1 MPSCGPP
8 FPYGGPQLFAM
19 LTVMSLDETIEVLG
33 PDNKPTSHAAEHETA
48 VVQMVRDLFYRARD
62 SRRPLVRQWKKWYR
76 TLNNRTWAPGAT
88 WEPNVEIPQM
98 WPIIASMVA
107 WMTDQRPILS
117 TLAGGT
123 PFSPHNDFY
132 DTLSKDMNA
141 VLEAAFV
148 EYQEDA
154 EVNRCLWDVA
164 TYGIGWSKTVWDA
177 TLADGL
183 GDTTFRRVDPFTV
196 YPDPFAR
203 SPKDMNHIIEAKI
216 MTLSDVDRA
225 WPGAAKRLGYT
236 NFLED
241 IDESPH
247 LLDQSITQT
256 SPRAVM
262 SPPAAG
268 GSTSYQFTRR
278 GGSFEQNNREE
289 PVVSVLECW
298 VKSHSVKPTD
308 DPQVM
313 QVSDVWT
320 CFVVC
325 GNVLL
330 FEGTA
335 QDVSGHRLHPYDRIV
350 LFDTGEMYGP
360 SLVDFMSSPQESI
373 NRIVSMIERNAMLH
387 GNPIMAESPR
397 SMSRGQR
404 KSNRPGTII
413 KANPGEVGWIQ
424 PPQMHPQMSVSL
436 LGYFESK
443 LESISGMSAIVR
455 GFTASGRNS
464 QGVMDSVQ
472 DAAFV
477 RIRATLRELERTLR
491 GITMKKAANI
501 AEFYT
506 EPRFMAIIGPD
517 GQQTRRALKARH
529 FYAPDGEEG
538 TRVPLRFTVLADAGS
553 QLPTSKQARS
563 AEADTLY
570 ALGAIDVLELLKA
583 KQWPNYAIVAKRVME
598 AQAANGQSGG
608 VAAPGKRERARA

>member
-1 MPSCGPP
+1 
-8 FPYGGPQLFAM
+8 
-19 LTVMSLDETIEVLG
+19 MSLDEAIEVLG
-33 PDNKPTSHAAEHETA
+33 PDNAPTSAAADHEIAT
-48 VVQMVRDLFYRARD
+48 VRMVRDLFYKARD
-62 SRRPLVRQWKKWYR
+62 ARRPLVRQWKKHYR
-76 TLNNRTWAPGAT
+76 TLNNRTWATGAS
-88 WEPNVEIPQM
+88 WEPNTEIPQM

-132 DTLSKDMNA
+132 DGISKDMNA
-141 VLEAAFV
+141 VLESAFV

-154 EVNRCLWDVA
+154 EITRGLWDVA
-164 TYGIGWSKTVWDA
+164 TYGIGWQKTIWDA

-183 GDTTFRRVDPFTV
+183 GDTTFRRCDPFTI

-203 SPKDMNHIIEAKI
+203 SPKDLNHIIEAKI

-225 WPGAAKRLGYT
+225 WPGAAKRLGFGS
-236 NFLED
+236 FLED
-241 IDESPH
+241 MDESPH
-247 LLDQSITQT
+247 MLDQSVSQT
-256 SPRAVM
+256 TPRATM
-262 SPPAAG
+262 APPAAG
-268 GSTSYQFTRR
+268 GSTSYQYTKR
-278 GGSFEQNNREE
+278 GGAADHANREE

-298 VKSHSVKPTD
+298 VKSHKVSKTD
-308 DPQVM
+308 DPNVM
-313 QVSDVWT
+313 QVVDVWT
-320 CFVVC
+320 CYVTC

-330 FEGTA
+330 FEGEA
-335 QDVSGHRLHPYDRIV
+335 QDVSGFRVHPYDRMV
-350 LFDTGEMYGP
+350 LFDSGEMYGP
-360 SLVDFMSSPQESI
+360 SLVDFMTSPQESI
-373 NRIVSMIERNAMLH
+373 NRIVSMIERNAMLI

-397 SMSRGQR
+397 SLSRGQR

-413 KANPGEVGWIQ
+413 KANPSEVGWIQ
-424 PPQMHPQMSVSL
+424 PEQMHPQMSVSL
-436 LGYFESK
+436 LSYFESK
-443 LESISGMSAIVR
+443 LESISGMSAITR
-455 GFTASGRNS
+455 GFSSSGRNS

-491 GITMKKAANI
+491 GVTMKKAANI

-517 GQQTRRALKARH
+517 GQQTRRALKSRH
-529 FYAPDGEEG
+529 FYAPQGQEG

-583 KQWPNYAIVAKRVME
+583 KQWPNYAVVAKRVME
-598 AQAANGQSGG
+598 AQAANGQAGG

>member
-1 MPSCGPP
+1 
-8 FPYGGPQLFAM
+8 
-19 LTVMSLDETIEVLG
+19 MSLDESISVVA
-33 PDNKPTSHAAEHETA
+33 PDNRPTTAAADHE
-48 VVQMVRDLFYRARD
+48 VESVQMVRDLFYKARD
-62 SRRPLVRQWKKWYR
+62 ARRPLVQRWKKWYR
-76 TLNNRTWAPGAT
+76 VLNNRTWTPGAS
-88 WEPNVEIPQM
+88 WEPTTEIPQI

-123 PFSPHNDFY
+123 AFSPHNDFY
-132 DTLSKDMNA
+132 DAISKDMNA
-141 VLEAAFV
+141 VLEAAFI

-154 EVNRCLWDVA
+154 EVTRGLWDVA
-164 TYGIGWSKTVWDA
+164 TYGIGWQKTMWDA

-183 GDTTFRRVDPFTV
+183 GDTTFRRCDPFTI

-225 WPGAAKRLGYT
+225 WPGAAKRLGY
-236 NFLED
+236 NHFLED
-241 IDESPH
+241 VDESPH
-247 LLDQSITQT
+247 VLDDSVSQT
-256 SPRAVM
+256 APRAAM
-262 SPPAAG
+262 APPAAG
-268 GSTSYQFTRR
+268 GSHAYQYTRR
-278 GGSFEQNNREE
+278 GNGADVQNREE
-289 PVVSVLECW
+289 PVVTVLECW

-308 DPQVM
+308 DPNVLQVT
-313 QVSDVWT
+313 DVWT
-320 CFVVC
+320 CYVVC
-325 GNVLL
+325 GNILL

-335 QDVSGHRLHPYDRIV
+335 QDVSGHRMHPYDRMV
-350 LFDTGEMYGP
+350 LFDQGEMYGP
-360 SLVDFMSSPQESI
+360 SLVDFMTSPQESG
-373 NRIVSMIERNAMLH
+373 NRIVSMIERNAILH

-397 SMSRGQR
+397 SLSRGQR

-413 KANPGEVGWIQ
+413 KASPQEVGWIN

-455 GFTASGRNS
+455 GFSPSGRNA
-464 QGVMDSVQ
+464 QGVLDSVQ

-491 GITMKKAANI
+491 GITTKKAANI

-517 GQQTRRALKARH
+517 GQQTRRALRSRH
-529 FYAPDGEEG
+529 FYAPPGEEG

-583 KQWPNYAIVAKRVME
+583 KQWPNYAVVAKRVME